1 MNIDDLKDA
10 WNKDEPS
17 GMHLP
22 MSAAMLGKTSSAVG
36 KIRKNMKSEFI
47 ATLIIY
53 PLMFG
58 FLFIHQQNVF
68 FLNAT
73 CILLF
78 TIMVLNAYYVFRFY
92 VFYKSIG
99 RYDLNMK
106 NSVYKVAYELE
117 LNTELYKALNY
128 CITPLMVLASFGL
141 VCSKRTSNYI
151 QHILTAN
158 TVLSPLMLLLVFFII
173 LIVFIAMYI
182 WINWYIRCLYG
193 KYLAELKQIMD
204 DLGTED

>member
-10 WNKDEPS
+10 WSKDEPG

-22 MSAAMLGKTSSAVG
+22 ADAAMPGKTSSAVG
-36 KIRKNMKSEFI
+36 KIRRNMKIEFI
-47 ATLIIY
+47 ATVILYIA
-53 PLMFG
+53 MFG
-58 FLFIHQQNVF
+58 VLFGLQQNVF
-68 FLNAT
+68 FFNTT

-78 TIMVLNAYYVFRFY
+78 ALLMLNGYYITRFY

-117 LNTELYKALNY
+117 LNIELYKAFNF
-128 CITPLMVLASFGL
+128 CITPLMILIAFGL
-141 VCSKRTSNYI
+141 VCSGIASNHM

-158 TVLSPLMLLLVFFII
+158 IMFSPLMLLLIFFIV
-173 LIVFIAMYI
+173 LIFFIATYFYI
-182 WINWYIRCLYG
+182 EWYVRWLYG
-193 KYLAELKQIMD
+193 KYLKELKQIMD

>member
-22 MSAAMLGKTSSAVG
+22 MSTAMLGKTSSAVG
-36 KIRKNMKSEFI
+36 KIRRNMKIEFI
-47 ATLIIY
+47 VTVILYIA
-53 PLMFG
+53 MFG
-58 FLFIHQQNVF
+58 ALFGLQQNAF
-68 FLNAT
+68 FFNTT

-78 TIMVLNAYYVFRFY
+78 ALLMLNGYYVTRFY
-92 VFYKSIG
+92 VFYRSIG

-117 LNTELYKALNY
+117 LNMELYKAFNF
-128 CITPLMVLASFGL
+128 CITPLMILIAIGL
-141 VCSKRTSNYI
+141 VCSGIASNHI

-158 TVLSPLMLLLVFFII
+158 IMLSPSMLLLIFFIV
-173 LIVFIAMYI
+173 LIFFIATYFYI
-182 WINWYIRCLYG
+182 DWYVRWLYG
-193 KYLAELKQIMD
+193 KYLKELKQIMD
-204 DLGTED
+204 DLGTEN